1 MSFFEACL
9 KNGGKLLVF
18 RMNPVL
24 RGLLAFALVSVVAML
39 VFNFSLEDWN
49 GTGPLGKANLI
60 LIPAILLAACLY
72 EYRVRFDVVTGQVH
86 VERGLLFWLRRDSY
100 DFSRFRG
107 VELKSYPT
115 RSFDFAGKRCLFALV
130 FDGRT
135 LVLDRSL
142 PFTKGRAFAA
152 LVKAY
157 FPHNITIFE

>member
-1 MSFFEACL
+1 MSFFEASL
-9 KNGGKLLVF
+9 KNGGKVLVF

-24 RGLLAFALVSVVAML
+24 RGFLVFALISVFAML

-49 GTGPLGKANLI
+49 ESGPLGKANLV

-72 EYRVRFDVVTGQVH
+72 EYRVRFDAVARKIY
-86 VERGLLFWLRRDSY
+86 VERGLVFWLRRDTY
-100 DFSRFRG
+100 DFSSFRG

-142 PFTKGRAFAA
+142 SFTKGRAFAA
-152 LVKAY
+152 LVKVY
-157 FPHNITIFE
+157 FPHNVAIFE

>member
-1 MSFFEACL
+1 MSFFEASL
-9 KNGGKLLVF
+9 KNGGKVLVF

-24 RGLLAFALVSVVAML
+24 RGFLVFALISVAAML
-39 VFNFSLEDWN
+39 VFNFSLEDWSEA
-49 GTGPLGKANLI
+49 GPLGKVNLV
-60 LIPAILLAACLY
+60 LIPAILLVTCLY
-72 EYRVRFDVVTGQVH
+72 EYRVRFDAVAEQVH
-86 VERGLLFWLRRDSY
+86 VERGLLFWLRRETY
-100 DFSRFRG
+100 AFSRFRG

-142 PFTKGRAFAA
+142 PATKGRAFAA

-157 FPHNITIFE
+157 FPHNIAIFE